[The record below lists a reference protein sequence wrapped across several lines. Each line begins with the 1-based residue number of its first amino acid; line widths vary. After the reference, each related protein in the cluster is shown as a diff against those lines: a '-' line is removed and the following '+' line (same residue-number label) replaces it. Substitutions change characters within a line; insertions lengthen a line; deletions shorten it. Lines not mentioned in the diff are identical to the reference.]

1 LLHSKQYTLL
11 TASNANLVVLG
22 VHAITSRADADSSRH
37 NVTPITTVYTTDA
50 QAGDVAAALQELG
63 GAAIVLATA
72 FNAEAMS
79 KLIDGLKRNGVMVST
94 TANTRLT
101 VNVDAPRQ
109 LYSQTSFQLIAY
121 S

>member
-1 LLHSKQYTLL
+1 MCCI
-11 TASNANLVVLG
+11 TAT
-22 VHAITSRADADSSRH
+22 IQ
-37 NVTPITTVYTTDA
+37 TVDA

-94 TANTRLT
+94 STTHYLVVTTVFRHAAHVLRL
-101 VNVDAPRQ
+101 
-109 LYSQTSFQLIAY
+109 LHSQHVYFY
-121 S
+121 V

>member
-1 LLHSKQYTLL
+1 LYT
-11 TASNANLVVLG
+11 V
-22 VHAITSRADADSSRH
+22 
-37 NVTPITTVYTTDA
+37 DA

-94 TANTRLT
+94 SAT
-101 VNVDAPRQ
+101 Q
-109 LYSQTSFQLIAY
+109 
-121 S
+121 